1 MNKPGR
7 NGQSRGTRST
17 RLTGLAT
24 AILVAAAGVGT
35 AIPAAAAG
43 TASPAAVAAEPK
55 GKIDCSKYAGTEKE
69 ACEKMMSRRRS

>member
-7 NGQSRGTRST
+7 NGRRRGARST
-17 RLTGLAT
+17 RLTGLAC
-24 AILVAAAGVGT
+24 AILVATAGVGT